1 MLIKASAQQTC
12 CIFIAGKQTWVK
24 ELVSYIHVLM
34 AMPDKSQSSTVMT
47 DQFSITVIINSEPL
61 KVWTVL
67 TSAELMPKWMGE
79 PEMKLEIHTDW
90 KINSP
95 IFIHGFHHVK
105 FENKG
110 IVLQYDKGKM
120 LSYSHLSSISRL
132 PDKPENYSIL
142 EFILTAV
149 DKNTQLTL
157 NIKNFPT
164 EIIRKHLE
172 FYWRTTIITIKKNVE
187 KQVD

>member
-1 MLIKASAQQTC
+1 MLEK
-12 CIFIAGKQTWVK
+12 F
-24 ELVSYIHVLM
+24 
-34 AMPDKSQSSTVMT
+34 QSSTVMT
-47 DQFSITVIINSEPL
+47 DQFSTTVTINSEPL
-61 KVWTVL
+61 KIWTVL
-67 TSAELMPKWMGE
+67 TNPEVMTKWMGE
-79 PEMKLEIHTDW
+79 PEMKVEVNTDW

-95 IFIHGFHHVK
+95 IFIRGFHHVK

-110 IVLQYDKGKM
+110 VVLQYDKEKI
-120 LSYSHLSSISRL
+120 LSYSHLSSVSHL

-142 EFILTAV
+142 EFILTPV

-172 FYWRTTIITIKKNVE
+172 FYWRTTIITIKKSVE

>member
-1 MLIKASAQQTC
+1 MPAQQ
-12 CIFIAGKQTWVK
+12 QDLVRWWV
-24 ELVSYIHVLM
+24 
-34 AMPDKSQSSTVMT
+34 AMPDKFKSSTVMT
-47 DQFSITVIINSEPL
+47 DQFSTTVTINSEPF

-67 TSAELMPKWMGE
+67 TNPELMTKWMGE
-79 PEMKLEIHTDW
+79 PEMKVEVLTNW
-90 KINSP
+90 KIISP
-95 IFIHGFHHVK
+95 IFIRGFHHGQ

-110 IVLQYDKGKM
+110 IVLQYEKGKM
-120 LSYSHLSSISRL
+120 LSYSHLSSVSRL

-142 EFILTAV
+142 EFILSPV

-172 FYWRTTIITIKKNVE
+172 FYWRTTIITIKKSVE

>member
-1 MLIKASAQQTC
+1 ML
-12 CIFIAGKQTWVK
+12 
-24 ELVSYIHVLM
+24 
-34 AMPDKSQSSTVMT
+34 DKSQSSTIMT
-47 DQFSITVIINSEPL
+47 DRFSTTVTINSEPL

-67 TSAELMPKWMGE
+67 TNPEVMTKWMGE
-79 PEMKLEIHTDW
+79 PEMKVEVHTDW

-95 IFIHGFHHVK
+95 IFIRGFHHVK

-110 IVLQYDKGKM
+110 IVLQYDKEKI
-120 LSYSHLSSISRL
+120 LSYSHLSSVSHL

-142 EFILTAV
+142 EFILTPV

-172 FYWRTTIITIKKNVE
+172 FYWRTTIITIKKSVE

>member
-1 MLIKASAQQTC
+1 ML
-12 CIFIAGKQTWVK
+12 
-24 ELVSYIHVLM
+24 
-34 AMPDKSQSSTVMT
+34 DKSQSSTVMT
-47 DQFSITVIINSEPL
+47 DQFSTTVTINSEPL

-67 TSAELMPKWMGE
+67 TNPELMTKWMGE
-79 PEMKLEIHTDW
+79 PEMKVEVLTDW

-95 IFIHGFHHVK
+95 IFIRGFHHVQ

-110 IVLQYDKGKM
+110 IVLQYEKGKM
-120 LSYSHLSSISRL
+120 LSYSHLSSVSRL
-132 PDKPENYSIL
+132 PNKPENYSIL
-142 EFILTAV
+142 EFILTPV

-157 NIKNFPT
+157 NITNFPT

-172 FYWRTTIITIKKNVE
+172 FYWRTTIITIKKSVE

>member
-1 MLIKASAQQTC
+1 
-12 CIFIAGKQTWVK
+12 
-24 ELVSYIHVLM
+24 
-34 AMPDKSQSSTVMT
+34 MPDKSQSSTVMT
-47 DQFSITVIINSEPL
+47 DQFSTTVTINSEPL

-67 TSAELMPKWMGE
+67 TNPELMTKWMGE
-79 PEMKLEIHTDW
+79 PEMKVEVLTDW

-95 IFIHGFHHVK
+95 IFIRGFHHVQ

-110 IVLQYDKGKM
+110 IVLQYEKGKM
-120 LSYSHLSSISRL
+120 LSYSHLSSVSRL
-132 PDKPENYSIL
+132 PNKPENYSIL
-142 EFILTAV
+142 EFILTPV

-157 NIKNFPT
+157 NITNFPT

-172 FYWRTTIITIKKNVE
+172 FYWRTTIITIKKSVE